1 MSIEISSSP
10 ICSAI
15 AHVGLRM
22 LREAQLGIQLPEKAY
37 RSQKRFKVAKKL
49 TKIGKNKKQNGF

>member
-1 MSIEISSSP
+1 
-10 ICSAI
+10 
-15 AHVGLRM
+15 M

-49 TKIGKNKKQNGF
+49 TEIGKNKKQNGFKAA